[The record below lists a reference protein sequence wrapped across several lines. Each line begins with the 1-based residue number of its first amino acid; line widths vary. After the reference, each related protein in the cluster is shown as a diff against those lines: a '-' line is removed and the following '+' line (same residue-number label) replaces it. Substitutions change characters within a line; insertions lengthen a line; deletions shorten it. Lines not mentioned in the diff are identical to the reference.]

1 MTNNVSGDK
10 VKKLIRSISV
20 AILAISATVV
30 SAPAEAA
37 TFTWSSQPLTNLNP
51 NGSLINGGFTNFP
64 TKSGLYVSQCL
75 APVVSGERPTNCA
88 QLLWVTPTATAG
100 TPGMALPTGPI
111 AFTLKSSIKGN
122 LGDIDCSV
130 SQCGLFFRLDHLAT
144 ADKSE
149 DTYLPITFT
158 SGVITTPVLKT
169 DVLTIT
175 LNGAALTKNVPV
187 NLAYRAKAV
196 ITSKSASGQPVVIT
210 SATPECSYANGVLT
224 ALKGSGLC
232 ALSVSTAGNL
242 EYEAARANYPFIL
255 ALGKQS
261 IGISVTGAK
270 KGTTRALPALTNFGT
285 SVAYKSKSK
294 SCVVESNLMTVG
306 RGKSCI
312 LTVKAAGKDLM
323 WAPLDTTLK
332 VIIK

>member
-1 MTNNVSGDK
+1 MEK
-10 VKKLIRSISV
+10 RVKKFIRGILVVIV
-20 AILAISATVV
+20 ALSATLV

-75 APVVSGERPTNCA
+75 APTVTGERPTNCT

-149 DTYLPITFT
+149 DTFLPITFA
-158 SGVITTPVLKT
+158 SGVVTTPVLKT

-187 NLAYRAKAV
+187 NLGYRAKAL
-196 ITSKSASGQPVVIT
+196 IASQSMSGMPVTIT
-210 SATPECSYANGVLT
+210 SATPECSYSNGVLT

-255 ALGKQS
+255 TLGKQS
-261 IGISVTGAK
+261 IGLSVTGAK
-270 KGTTRALPALTNFGT
+270 KGTTRALPAMTNFGS
-285 SVAYKSKSK
+285 SVVYKSQSK
-294 SCVVESNLMTVG
+294 SCIVESNLLTVG
-306 RGKSCI
+306 SGKSCV

-323 WAPLDTTLK
+323 WAPLDTTIK
-332 VIIK
+332 VNIK

>member
-1 MTNNVSGDK
+1 MSGDK
-10 VKKLIRSISV
+10 VKKSIRG
-20 AILAISATVV
+20 ILGALLALSATLVA
-30 SAPAEAA
+30 APAEAA

-75 APVVSGERPTNCA
+75 APAVSGERPTNCA

-111 AFTLKSSIKGN
+111 SFTLKSSIKGN
-122 LGDIDCSV
+122 SGDIDCSV

-144 ADKSE
+144 TDKSE
-149 DTYLPITFT
+149 DTYLPITFA
-158 SGVITTPVLKT
+158 SGAVTTPMLKT
-169 DVLTIT
+169 DELIIT
-175 LNGAALTKNVPV
+175 LNGAALKKNVPV
-187 NLAYRAKAV
+187 NLSYRAKAV
-196 ITSKSASGQPVVIT
+196 IASQSTSGLPVTIT
-210 SATPECSYANGVLT
+210 SATPECSYANGTLT

-261 IGISVTGAK
+261 IGFSVTGAK
-270 KGTTRALPALTNFGT
+270 KGTTRALPAVTNFGV
-285 SVAYKSKSK
+285 SVVYKSKSK
-294 SCVVESNLMTVG
+294 SCVIESNLITVG
-306 RGKSCI
+306 RGKSCV

-323 WAPLDTTLK
+323 WAPLDTTIK
-332 VIIK
+332 VNIK